1 MSAKGFVLGA
11 IIGIGVGA
19 ALITSSPPPPPIIGI
34 TTGIAFTILFG
45 LLFSKIDKK
54 YK

>member
-19 ALITSSPPPPPIIGI
+19 ALITSSPKTPIIGI
-34 TTGIAFTILFG
+34 TTAIAFTILFG